1 MATVF
6 LARLSGMAGFQRL
19 YAIKRLHPHLQ
30 RETEFVDMFLDE
42 ARLAARI
49 HHPHVVPILEIGQS
63 GGYYLVMEYIE
74 GDTAARLF
82 GRCAQHEKRVPW
94 NVGVRIILDT
104 LSGLH
109 AAHEVK
115 DDAGR
120 PLEVVHRDVSPQ
132 NVLLAIDGTSRLTD
146 FGVARAASRM
156 ATTRSGHLK
165 GKLAYMAPE
174 QARGEA
180 IDRRADVFAAGVMF
194 WELLTFHRLFKSE
207 GEAETLNR
215 LLYLPIPTA
224 REIDPGVPVELE
236 QVVMRALA
244 RDPAQ
249 RYSSAREMGD
259 ALEAAAQRCGMLGT
273 SRDVADLLTAVL
285 GTELDAQREAVRQ
298 WMNRSEPNEGRRRS
312 SVPAAPAPRTNPP
325 VSSVSSAVIQVPP
338 PPSSAEAVVGPR
350 ASAPP
355 PPPPSPAAQRVRA
368 GSLGALAALVVL
380 GASVGA
386 WQYKKPHAAPRPP
399 ALASAAPS
407 PPPAEAPPPA
417 DLAAVAAPAPPALPA
432 STLRAAPQDT
442 GAPLTVASSAPR
454 TRAGRPPRGVSRPAP
469 VAAPAPVAPAPAAP
483 PPPPPAPAP
492 AVPDDL
498 SHNPYR

>member
-19 YAIKRLHPHLQ
+19 YAIKRLHPHLA

-63 GGYYLVMEYIE
+63 DKGYYLVMEYIE

-82 GRCAQHEKRVPW
+82 GRCAQHDKRIPW

-132 NVLLAIDGTSRLTD
+132 NVLLAIDGTARLTD

-180 IDRRADVFAAGVMF
+180 IDRRADVFAAGVML
-194 WELLTFHRLFKSE
+194 WEHLTFHRLFKSE

-215 LLYLPIPTA
+215 LLYLPIPTT
-224 REIDPGVPVELE
+224 REIDPTVPEELE
-236 QVVMRALA
+236 RVVMQALT

-249 RYSSAREMGD
+249 RFSSAREMAD

-273 SRDVADLLTAVL
+273 SRDVADLLTAVM

-298 WMNRSEPNEGRRRS
+298 WMSRSEPSEGRRTKS
-312 SVPAAPAPRTNPP
+312 AAPAAPRTNPP

-338 PPSSAEAVVGPR
+338 PPSSAQALDPR
-350 ASAPP
+350 SASAPAP
-355 PPPPSPAAQRVRA
+355 MMLAGSALGSNASNASTGASRVRA
-368 GSLGALAALVVL
+368 GVLGALAALVVVCA
-380 GASVGA
+380 GVGA
-386 WQYKKPHAAPRPP
+386 WTYKKPHGAVYPP
-399 ALASAAPS
+399 VLASAAPAPLPVETLS
-407 PPPAEAPPPA
+407 GGDPAPTAPP
-417 DLAAVAAPAPPALPA
+417 VPA
-432 STLRAAPQDT
+432 SAQRAAPPDT
-442 GAPLTVASSAPR
+442 GAPPAIASSAPR
-454 TRAGRPPRGVSRPAP
+454 TKTGRPPRGAPRPLP
-469 VAAPAPVAPAPAAP
+469 PAATAP
-483 PPPPPAPAP
+483 PPPPPP